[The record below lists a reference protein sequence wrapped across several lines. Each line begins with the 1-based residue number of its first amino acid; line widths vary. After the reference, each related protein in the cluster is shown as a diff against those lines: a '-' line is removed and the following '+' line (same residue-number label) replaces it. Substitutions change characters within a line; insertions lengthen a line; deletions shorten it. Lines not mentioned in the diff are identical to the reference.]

1 MQEKNIIEQQK
12 KDFLSTLSTF
22 SHEIRNPLA
31 LITGEMQMLSDSHPQ
46 LCFDEHWDNIMD
58 NLNYIREILDE
69 LSRYQNAGRLSLV
82 PVDAGIC
89 LQHIAAS
96 FRPAL
101 DYLGITLETDIP
113 LDLPQVP
120 LDQTKI
126 RQALFNLLRNAQE
139 SIQHSHG
146 KIQISASAVSDG
158 IRLVIRDNGCG
169 MTAQQMEHVFHP
181 FVTYKPGG
189 TGLGLAVTR
198 QIIEAH
204 HGTLDVQSTVD
215 EGTTFYI
222 FLPCDG

>member
-1 MQEKNIIEQQK
+1 MQEKNIITQSK
-12 KDFLSTLSTF
+12 KEFQSMLSTF

-31 LITGEMQMLSDSHPQ
+31 LITSEMQMLSDSQPQ
-46 LCFDEHWDNIMD
+46 LCFNEHWDNIME
-58 NLNYIREILDE
+58 NLTYIRELLDE
-69 LSRYQNAGRLSLV
+69 LSRYQNAGHISLV
-82 PVDAGIC
+82 QTDLSIC
-89 LQHIAAS
+89 LDRITNS

-101 DYLGITLETDIP
+101 DYLGISFETDIP
-113 LDLPQVP
+113 RDLPQIS

-139 SIQHSHG
+139 SIQHAHG
-146 KIQISASAVSDG
+146 KIQIAASAVSDG
-158 IRLVIRDNGCG
+158 IQITVHDNGCG
-169 MTAQQMEHVFHP
+169 MTAQQTEQIFFP

-204 HGTLDVQSTVD
+204 HGTLRVESVPG

-222 FLPCDG
+222 LLPLG